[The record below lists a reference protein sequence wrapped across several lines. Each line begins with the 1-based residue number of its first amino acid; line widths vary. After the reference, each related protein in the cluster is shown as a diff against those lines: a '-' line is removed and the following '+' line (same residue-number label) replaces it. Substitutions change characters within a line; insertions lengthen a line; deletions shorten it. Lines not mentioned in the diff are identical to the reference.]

1 MVGFV
6 ASAATVSESTGTHDV
21 CIRSIASG
29 AIDPAEPDVPFTIT
43 VNTISTAKG
52 IYSSYV
58 WDLLGVSNEQLFC
71 FSAEGLDY
79 SFSTALTF
87 IVASDNVVSTTQCV
101 TVSVLDDS
109 ELEESP
115 ETLVL
120 TLTTSS
126 SSDFAA
132 RVSLSP
138 STLTINIYD
147 DDGKHCELKL

>member
-1 MVGFV
+1 MVVGFV
-6 ASAATVSESTGTHDV
+6 ASAATVSESTGTYDV

-43 VNTISTAKG
+43 VDAITTAQG

-58 WDLLGVSNEQLFC
+58 WDLLGVCNEQLFC

-87 IVASDNVVSTTQCV
+87 VVASDNVVSTTQCV
-101 TVSVLDDS
+101 TVSILDDS

-120 TLTTSS
+120 TLTADTTSS
-126 SSDFAA
+126 SSEFADG
-132 RVSLSP
+132 VSLSL
-138 STLTINIYD
+138 SILTINIYD
-147 DDGKHCELKL
+147 DDGKH